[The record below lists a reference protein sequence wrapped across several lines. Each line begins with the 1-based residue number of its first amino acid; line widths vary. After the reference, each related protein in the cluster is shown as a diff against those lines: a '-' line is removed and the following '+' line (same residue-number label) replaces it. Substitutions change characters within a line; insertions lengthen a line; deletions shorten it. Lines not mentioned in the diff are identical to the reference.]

1 MVNVI
6 LLMNFSFGCPAIQ
19 CFDDKDGM
27 IMKDGAP
34 LDNYD
39 NNCGDVCSDPL
50 IVMMTIV
57 WSFMFVFHERTEEN
71 ITSTQI
77 LSSTMESYS
86 RDTRIIY
93 DVHIKC
99 DGISSTFH

>member
-1 MVNVI
+1 
-6 LLMNFSFGCPAIQ
+6 MNFSFGCPAIQ

-71 ITSTQI
+71 ITST
-77 LSSTMESYS
+77 
-86 RDTRIIY
+86 
-93 DVHIKC
+93 
-99 DGISSTFH
+99 